1 MKTILSLI
9 LSLTCFYSSF
19 AQNIERCLNI
29 KVETIEACETAEDC
43 IKKLSDF
50 VLKSPFKEKGEKVD
64 LASKKVVDWMNITM
78 NYGFTINEHIMPVLE
93 GENRLLFRHYMV
105 SLAKGAFIDPKHQ
118 DYEGLKIFVQY
129 IGTTK
134 NGVTKSKAVKNLLK
148 DWHTGNIEKYIIR
161 GVLPEK

>member
-9 LSLTCFYSSF
+9 LSLICFHSSS

-50 VLKSPFKEKGEKVD
+50 ILKTPFQGRSEKVD
-64 LASKKVVDWMNITM
+64 IASQKVVDWMNITM
-78 NYGFTINEHIMPVLE
+78 NYGFTINEHIIPIFR
-93 GENRLLFRHYMV
+93 GENVHLFNHYMV
-105 SLAKGAFIDPKHQ
+105 SLAKGAFIDQAHQ

-129 IGTTK
+129 LGTTK
-134 NGVTKSKAVKNLLK
+134 NGVTKSKAVKKLLK

-161 GVLPEK
+161 GTIPKK